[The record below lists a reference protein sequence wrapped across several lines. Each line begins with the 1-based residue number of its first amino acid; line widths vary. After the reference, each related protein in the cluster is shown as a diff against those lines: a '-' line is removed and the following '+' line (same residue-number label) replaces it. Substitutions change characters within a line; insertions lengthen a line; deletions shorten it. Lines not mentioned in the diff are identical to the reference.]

1 MCSSNYLGIKCNRL
15 CTIWYYNQRNTI
27 IKCARNEFY
36 KTNYTIYNIDRP
48 TWFNVLLD
56 PILFLCLFNLLLH
69 TISTINIITPK
80 GTTAKIT
87 SNATRSISQV
97 SITRPKFHSYLNCH
111 FCVFDSYQFSSSL
124 IRPPIQLVQTN
135 RKPVPD

>member
-1 MCSSNYLGIKCNRL
+1 MYSIKR
-15 CTIWYYNQRNTI
+15 I
-27 IKCARNEFY
+27 ITLRS
-36 KTNYTIYNIDRP
+36 TIYNTDRP

-56 PILFLCLFNLLLH
+56 PTLFLCLFNLFLH

-97 SITRPKFHSYLNCH
+97 SITRPKSQGYLPLS
-111 FCVFDSYQFSSSL
+111 FWRILLLL
-124 IRPPIQLVQTN
+124 ILQ
-135 RKPVPD
+135 